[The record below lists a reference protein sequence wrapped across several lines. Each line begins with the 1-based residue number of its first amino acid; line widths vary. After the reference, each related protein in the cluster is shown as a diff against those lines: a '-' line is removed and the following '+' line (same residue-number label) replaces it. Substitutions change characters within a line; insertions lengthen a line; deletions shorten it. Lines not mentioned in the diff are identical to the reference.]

1 VLSAWREL
9 RRVRTT
15 PLGCHTLQQTPITTP
30 IEAAITQ
37 QQLNGRQFLFN
48 LTTLAK
54 QKALYASLPAGLLGA
69 VPKAVVHY
77 SFLTVWS
84 QLLAPGGDL
93 NAASPLLSA
102 AVGSAVG
109 ATEVWLV
116 NPLQLV
122 KFRMQRPEWG
132 YTGVVH
138 AVRTIYNTEGPL
150 AFWKGGE
157 T

>member
-1 VLSAWREL
+1 M
-9 RRVRTT
+9 
-15 PLGCHTLQQTPITTP
+15 
-30 IEAAITQ
+30 
-37 QQLNGRQFLFN
+37 
-48 LTTLAK
+48 
-54 QKALYASLPAGLLGA
+54 
-69 VPKAVVHY
+69 VHY
-77 SFLTVWS
+77 SFLTVWT

-93 NAASPLLSA
+93 NAASPLRSA

-138 AVRTIYNTEGPL
+138 AVRTIYNTEGPF

-157 T
+157 RPDPPSREALRQLMPSQR

>member
-1 VLSAWREL
+1 
-9 RRVRTT
+9 
-15 PLGCHTLQQTPITTP
+15 LGCHTPQQTPIVTP

-54 QKALYASLPAGLLGA
+54 QKALHASLPAGLLGA

-93 NAASPLLSA
+93 NAASPLRSA

-116 NPLQLV
+116 NPLQWSSSACSGPSGATRGSCTP
-122 KFRMQRPEWG
+122 FAPFTTRRDRSPSG
-132 YTGVVH
+132 RVVRVTTLP
-138 AVRTIYNTEGPL
+138 AGS
-150 AFWKGGE
+150 
-157 T
+157 